1 MFRRQSHAASLGV
14 GGNVVEASN
23 VLFSEGH
30 AGYVDA
36 DTPLGDG
43 LLAGLIWPN

>member
-1 MFRRQSHAASLGV
+1 MFRKQSQAASLGV

-23 VLFSEGH
+23 VLPAGQ

-36 DTPLGDG
+36 DTLPGDG
-43 LLAGLIWPN
+43 LLAGLI